1 MRRRHRSL
9 HGSREAQKRALVADW
24 TTGVACDVVN
34 QESSHAGVGA
44 TDAAP
49 VFQMGDIVVRVI
61 SDGELSYPT
70 DFLYPNV
77 PADELVPALAGRL
90 NEDGHV
96 WVPYH
101 CLLVT
106 TPEQTLLVD
115 SGLGPAMA
123 TAMSAP
129 AGRMLESLDRAGF
142 APADIDTVVI
152 SHAHP
157 DHIGGLA
164 NGSDL
169 TFPGA
174 RHVIEAREW
183 ACWTDEDQ
191 LRRMP
196 DLLTGTART
205 VLPLLAKADVVDVV
219 AGETELLPGVQLVP
233 AVGHT
238 LGHCVLRFASGSQ
251 SALFLADALLDE
263 LQLTHPTW
271 LSAADM
277 EPDDTVA
284 TRTRLLDS
292 AVREGS
298 LVLAYHLA
306 RTGHVERDNEGYRL
320 V

>member
-1 MRRRHRSL
+1 MRTALDAANRCNVQVVD
-9 HGSREAQKRALVADW
+9 REPL
-24 TTGVACDVVN
+24 
-34 QESSHAGVGA
+34 HAGVA
-44 TDAAP
+44 ETDAQP
-49 VFQMGDIVVRVI
+49 VFQMGDIAVHVI

-77 PADELVPALAGRL
+77 PSDELAPALAGRL
-90 NEDGHV
+90 NEEGHL
-96 WVPYH
+96 WVPYQ

-106 TPEQTLLVD
+106 TPSQTLLID

-123 TAMSAP
+123 AAMNAP
-129 AGRMLESLDRAGF
+129 AGRMLDSLDRAGF

-164 NGSDL
+164 QGGNL

-196 DLLTGTART
+196 DLLTGTARA

-233 AVGHT
+233 APGHT
-238 LGHCVLRFASGSQ
+238 LGHCVLTFASG
-251 SALFLADALLDE
+251 AERAIFLADALLDQ

-277 EPDDTVA
+277 VPDDTIA

-292 AVREGS
+292 AARDGS

-306 RTGHVERDNEGYRL
+306 RIGHVERDNEGYRMI
-320 V
+320 